1 MGSKQKKENSKFK
14 QSWFACGIFFYAVT
28 SRAMIKNSL
37 VVHNSR
43 NETITVEVYNSQ
55 AESLGTF
62 TVYAKAVQSISI
74 EDTVEGTDWFDAY
87 DSSGRWIK
95 RGSAS
100 GTHTNFDW
108 WVD

>member
-1 MGSKQKKENSKFK
+1 MRAKPNNENSKYK
-14 QSWFACGIFFYAVT
+14 MSWIAYGIFLCVAT
-28 SRAMIKNSL
+28 SQAMIKNSL

-55 AESLGTF
+55 SESLGTF

-100 GTHTNFDW
+100 GTYPNFDW